1 MKPVTQA
8 FEPEIAAFRSKYF
21 PGPALQS
28 KLFVLD
34 PASNRDGRACSVECC
49 TSVVVEHPL
58 RMNNVDAKQS
68 FLKGHLTIKLSDA
81 GMRRDL
87 TAGCERPLSGA
98 DFGTLTA
105 RSWPG
110 VARGGPIPG
119 IDPFLPVVNECSRAR
134 YRKSPTEAL
143 GAICVDL

>member
-28 KLFVLD
+28 KLLVLD
-34 PASNRDGRACSVECC
+34 PASNRDGRACSGECC
-49 TSVVVEHPL
+49 TSVVVEHPP
-58 RMNNVDAKQS
+58 RMNNVDAMKS
-68 FLKGHLTIKLSDA
+68 FLKGHLTIRLSDA

-98 DFGTLTA
+98 EFGTVTA
-105 RSWPG
+105 RCWPTA
-110 VARGGPIPG
+110 VRLFALNPS
-119 IDPFLPVVNECSRAR
+119 FSAKLPNLTVTN
-134 YRKSPTEAL
+134 
-143 GAICVDL
+143 